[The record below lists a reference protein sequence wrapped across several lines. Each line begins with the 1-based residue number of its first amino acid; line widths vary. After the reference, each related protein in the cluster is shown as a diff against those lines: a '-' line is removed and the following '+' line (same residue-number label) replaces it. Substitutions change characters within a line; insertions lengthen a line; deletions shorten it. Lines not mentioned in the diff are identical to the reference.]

1 VSPSREVAM
10 MMAGMV
16 MMMAHGEHEAP

>member
-16 MMMAHGEHEAP
+16 MMMAQGEHETP

>member
-16 MMMAHGEHEAP
+16 MMMAHGEHETP